1 MILSVVV
8 TVLLLV
14 ESLPS
19 AIAGLGRST
28 AFLTRLDQLTRAG
41 TRQGRLPWLPRTL
54 GALHAAG
61 SAAAVAGIWIPWLG
75 VAGGGL
81 EAVIF
86 GWTLWRQLRAG
97 DRGRA
102 LGAYLLFLGLALL
115 VVVVDAVRLR
125 PPGG

>member
-1 MILSVVV
+1 MTILAVVV

-19 AIAGLGRST
+19 AIAGLLRST

-41 TRQGRLPWLPRTL
+41 TLQGRLPWLPRTL
-54 GALHAAG
+54 GALHTVGTAG
-61 SAAAVAGIWIPWLG
+61 AVAGIWIPWLG

-81 EAVIF
+81 EAAIF

-102 LGAYLLFLGLALL
+102 LGAYLLFLGMALL
-115 VVVVDAVRLR
+115 VVVVDVLRL
-125 PPGG
+125 